1 MYRQFRD
8 LKIYYNDL
16 VLSNFSTL
24 SPTLQLMAFE
34 VLSWAEE
41 MLPKKPF
48 PRDDYKE
55 FMELVVVSLGGMVD
69 SFTFNLP
76 GPDHHAR
83 LMAKVIYN
91 LKIKLLSN
99 IFGKTDEKS

>member
-55 FMELVVVSLGGMVD
+55 FMELVVVSLGGKVVG
-69 SFTFNLP
+69 FTFKLP
-76 GPDHHAR
+76 GPDP
-83 LMAKVIYN
+83 
-91 LKIKLLSN
+91 
-99 IFGKTDEKS
+99 